1 MTLYET
7 SKIVVAIP
15 CFNEAATIEKVVR
28 DFRSVLQ
35 NAEICVFDNN
45 STDGSADLAR
55 SAGAEVIRVPQQ
67 GKGHVMRV
75 IFDTVVADA
84 LIVIDGD
91 DTYFAADA
99 PALLEP
105 ILRAEADMM
114 VGDRLQAST
123 DHAMRRSH
131 QWGNRLIVASI
142 NRMFGTSFRDILSG
156 YRVFSRRFVK
166 EVPLLMSGF
175 ETETEMTLQALE
187 EGLVVVEVPIQYQS
201 RPEGSHSK
209 LNSWRDGYRIMLT
222 AIILL
227 RDHHPLRLFGIFAV
241 VSWLIAFIAFG
252 LRLINYS
259 GWQLFP
265 DALLSGLVILF
276 APLGVIVFGFG
287 LVLNAINT
295 RFRELRQIMQR
306 NNNK

>member
-15 CFNEAATIEKVVR
+15 CYNEAATIEKVIR

-55 SAGAEVIRVPQQ
+55 SAGADVVRVPQQ
-67 GKGHVMRV
+67 GKGQVMQA
-75 IFDTVVADA
+75 IFNTVVADA
-84 LIVIDGD
+84 LIVVDGD
-91 DTYFAADA
+91 DTYFAADV
-99 PALLEP
+99 PVLLEP
-105 ILRAEADMM
+105 ILRGEADMM
-114 VGDRLQAST
+114 VGDRLQLSP
-123 DHAMRRSH
+123 DHAMRRLH

-142 NRMFGTSFRDILSG
+142 NRMFGTSFHDILSG
-156 YRVFSRRFVK
+156 FRVFSRRFVQ

-187 EGLVVVEVPIQYQS
+187 EGLIVVEVPIQYQS

-209 LNSWRDGYRIMLT
+209 LNTWRDGYRILLT

-227 RDHHPLRLFGIFAV
+227 RDHHPLRLFGIFSLV
-241 VSWLIAFIAFG
+241 CWLIALIAFG
-252 LRLINYS
+252 LRLINYT
-259 GWQLFP
+259 GVELLP

-276 APLGVIVFGFG
+276 TPLGVVVFGFG

-306 NNNK
+306 NKN

>member
-114 VGDRLQAST
+114 VGDRLQTST

-187 EGLVVVEVPIQYQS
+187 EGLVVVEVP
-201 RPEGSHSK
+201 K
-209 LNSWRDGYRIMLT
+209 
-222 AIILL
+222 
-227 RDHHPLRLFGIFAV
+227 
-241 VSWLIAFIAFG
+241 
-252 LRLINYS
+252 
-259 GWQLFP
+259 
-265 DALLSGLVILF
+265 
-276 APLGVIVFGFG
+276 
-287 LVLNAINT
+287 
-295 RFRELRQIMQR
+295 
-306 NNNK
+306 

>member
-1 MTLYET
+1 MTVYET

-15 CFNEAATIEKVVR
+15 CYNEAATIEKVVR
-28 DFRSVLQ
+28 DFRSVLP
-35 NAEICVFDNN
+35 NVEICVFDNN

-55 SAGAEVIRVPQQ
+55 SAGAEVVRVPLQ

-75 IFDTVVADA
+75 IFDTIVADA

-105 ILRAEADMM
+105 VLLGEVDMM
-114 VGDRLQAST
+114 VGDRLHAAT
-123 DHAMRRSH
+123 DLAMLRVH
-131 QWGNRLIVASI
+131 QWGNRIIVSSI
-142 NRMFGTSFRDILSG
+142 NRMFGTSFHDILSG
-156 YRVFSRRFVK
+156 YRIFSPRFVQ

-187 EGLVVVEVPIQYQS
+187 EGLVVAESPIRYQS
-201 RPEGSHSK
+201 RPEGSQSK
-209 LNSWRDGYRIMLT
+209 LNSWRDGYRIMIT

-227 RDHHPLRLFGIFAV
+227 RDHHPLRLFGIVGGA
-241 VSWLIAFIAFG
+241 SWLIALIAFN
-252 LRLINYS
+252 LRLANYA
-259 GWQLFP
+259 GWELFS

-276 APLGVIVFGFG
+276 VPLGTIIIGFG

-295 RFRELRQIMQR
+295 RFRELRQIMHR
-306 NNNK
+306 NRK